1 MKNVL
6 LILASLI
13 FSFFA
18 ANGQNKINFNNKKIS
33 ELGVSMGGMKW
44 VEEFRPTFPY
54 IWSDFD
60 PDSDDYS
67 FSGFYTLDIKSDNE
81 TKILNGLV
89 KLIRLQIQVAEGT
102 LNIKEE
108 LTFNFING
116 DMSGPINYSQY
127 TSENNG
133 ETDESELSNAK
144 WKKEVSISAD
154 YKLPEGKYIN
164 ITFSETRD
172 WEKTKYIISQ
182 GVGYDISIDYFNTI
196 ISINTA
202 MKNEKPIFNKIK
214 Y

>member
-54 IWSDFD
+54 IWRDFD

-127 TSENNG
+127 SSENNG
-133 ETDESELSNAK
+133 ETNESELHNAK
-144 WKKEVSISAD
+144 WKKEVSISAN
-154 YKLPEGKYIN
+154 YMLPEGKYIN
-164 ITFSETRD
+164 ISFSETRD